1 MYVRMY
7 IHRYTGLAAAVGVQG
22 LANGAVGCCGFVQAG
37 GLQLQKEKR
46 TCLQQTAGR
55 IELRQSVRKQKTV
68 DKPKLGI
75 GVGVFRCWALTEAS
89 LMKPSNRSSLVST
102 APPSPAGAAGRTAFN
117 LVMSIGIDG

>member
-1 MYVRMY
+1 MY

-68 DKPKLGI
+68 DKPELGI
-75 GVGVFRCWALTEAS
+75 GTEAS